1 MPISQGRG
9 SDGKAADVALGRHG
23 DQLAS
28 ALHGKYAEQALRGNL
43 FYASTVVAGLAIPIS
58 TTTAPTVMLWNPG
71 DSGVDAV
78 LGSYTAGQAS
88 GDAVGA
94 TIGLVAVSTLVSAG
108 SNIATGNLITAFAQN
123 VFNTNT
129 FNAKLNSGNRPK
141 VKSST
146 QGTNTI
152 TAGTW
157 VRALGMG
164 WNSAILTA
172 NSSGNVFV
180 YDFDGQV
187 VLTPGTA
194 VHVAANAASVALFC
208 QTISWY
214 EVPAS

>member
-9 SDGKAADVALGRHG
+9 RDGVTRDVALGQHG
-23 DQLAS
+23 DVLAS
-28 ALHGKYAEQALRGNL
+28 ALHGKYAEHTLRGNH
-43 FYASTVVAGLAIPIS
+43 FYASTIVAGLAIPIS

-71 DSGVDAV
+71 DSGVNCV
-78 LGSYTAGQAS
+78 LGRYSAGQVS
-88 GDAVGA
+88 GDAVAA

-123 VFNTNT
+123 VLNTNT
-129 FNAKLNSGNRPK
+129 FNAKLNNGNRPK

-157 VRALGMG
+157 VKALGQG
-164 WNSAILTA
+164 WNSILATSV
-172 NSSGNVFV
+172 SSGNVFN
-180 YDFDGQV
+180 YDFDGEV
-187 VLTPGTA
+187 VLPPGTA
-194 VHVAANAASVALFC
+194 VHVAASAASVALFA

-214 EVPAS
+214 EVPE